1 MPILTKKKKKQQY
14 TWYFDDYLKR
24 HFGRYHHVLRWVT
37 PLTNLSTYPTYAF
50 WSLLWFAQ
58 FTFPVM
64 LILCAIACLLSIVV
78 LAIEFLSIRAADKK
92 TQAGMMKYVVQ
103 LALPH
108 APEALLAIADDILP
122 RLKADRIH
130 YLKEACT
137 VASYMFYFLLSAYYI
152 LIHNTLLF
160 FGCIEA
166 AFAMTTPIAL
176 SIALIGFFV
185 IALAMGYQQYQ
196 QARKDRFCVLLEEKL
211 ETVSCS
217 RIRV

>member
-1 MPILTKKKKKQQY
+1 MPVLTKEQKY

-24 HFGRYHHVLRWVT
+24 HFGRYHHILRWVS

-64 LILCAIACLLSIVV
+64 LILCAIACLLSIVF
-78 LAIEFLSIRAADKK
+78 LAIEFLSIRAADKE

-108 APEALLAIADDILP
+108 APADLLEIANDILP
-122 RLKADRIH
+122 RLKAGRIH

-137 VASYMFYFLLSAYYI
+137 AASYLFYFLLSAYYI

-160 FGCIEA
+160 FGCTA
-166 AFAMTTPIAL
+166 AAVAMTTPIAL
-176 SIALIGFFV
+176 SIALTGFLL
-185 IALAMGYQQYQ
+185 IALGMGYQQYQ
-196 QARKDRFCVLLEEKL
+196 QARKDRFCALLEEKL
-211 ETVSCS
+211 EAVPSLDFS
-217 RIRV
+217 H